1 MHVLPQ
7 HAYFPLLAA
16 LALGCSASFVS
27 AAEDALVTS
36 DMPPAVHVAS
46 TLLPAEE
53 LPDRHHPG
61 AFVVAWGGEAYRRVG
76 DRYWAEDGTCWKAI
90 RVTTTAY
97 VPVREQCNDDPE
109 HTATMTKAKLTY
121 GIAAD
126 PRALPYGTVLRVPGY
141 GQFRVDDTGGA
152 MRQSWQRGVVH
163 LDLRIPF
170 QRYDGV
176 WRDAATC
183 NRIAFRHGR
192 QEDRIILVQVPEP
205 VYASVER
212 SAGSVV
218 SD

>member
-1 MHVLPQ
+1 MHVTLP
-7 HAYFPLLAA
+7 HTYFPLLTA
-16 LALGCSASFVS
+16 LALGCCASGIF
-27 AAEDALVTS
+27 AADDSLITT
-36 DMPPAVHVAS
+36 DMPPAVEVAS
-46 TLLPAEE
+46 TLLPADE
-53 LPDRHHPG
+53 LPDQRHPG
-61 AFVVAWGGEAYRRVG
+61 AFIVAWGGEAYRRVG
-76 DRYWAEDGTCWKAI
+76 DRYWADDGTCWKAI

-97 VPVREQCNDDPE
+97 VPVPEQCNEDPE

-141 GQFRVDDTGGA
+141 GQFSVDDTGGA

-192 QEDRIILVQVPEP
+192 QVDRIILVQVSEP

-212 SAGSVV
+212 PSDGVV
-218 SD
+218 RD